1 MNTITLSDAQPGKR
15 YCIMEI
21 KEENR
26 LVNRLSSMG
35 LLCGSTVEICQNYKK
50 QPVLLFARDTL
61 VAIGREESKK
71 IMIKTRDLFA
81 PALNGQLFSINEYH
95 FMIRGVE
102 NIKLN
107 TEHIAW
113 NIKLTVFT
121 SC

>member
-1 MNTITLSDAQPGKR
+1 MNTITLSDAQLGKR

-71 IMIKTRDLFA
+71 IMVGGA
-81 PALNGQLFSINEYH
+81 EQ
-95 FMIRGVE
+95 
-102 NIKLN
+102 
-107 TEHIAW
+107 
-113 NIKLTVFT
+113 
-121 SC
+121 